1 MSIGI
6 GILGFA
12 HGHVNF
18 YCSEWQKHPE
28 YEIKPVAGWDHDAAR
43 LENAMKSY
51 GIMPCRSV
59 EEMLSRAD
67 VQAHA
72 HG

>member
-18 YCSEWQKHPE
+18 YCSEWQNHPE
-28 YEIKPVAGWDHDAAR
+28 YEIKPVAGWDHDAGLLCLHPRGSAGTYR
-43 LENAMKSY
+43 RRQHKTGLKV
-51 GIMPCRSV
+51 GLTI
-59 EEMLSRAD
+59 
-67 VQAHA
+67 
-72 HG
+72 